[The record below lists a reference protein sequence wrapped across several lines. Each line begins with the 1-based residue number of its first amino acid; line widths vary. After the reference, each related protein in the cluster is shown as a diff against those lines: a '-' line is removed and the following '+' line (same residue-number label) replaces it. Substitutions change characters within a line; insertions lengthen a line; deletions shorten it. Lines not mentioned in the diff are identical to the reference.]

1 MSNILDRARDASRE
15 QNWSLVIEYL
25 QKLPLAKNR
34 FHTSSQT
41 FTNEETI
48 PDLEN
53 LDIQSGLPL
62 ALEVLAAGDF
72 QERWEISKLFPAI
85 GQVAIAPLID
95 ILEDEDAELEH
106 RWFAARIL
114 ANFNSAEVATA
125 LGETLSETSV
135 QTTSSSPE
143 NFLEMLAD
151 ALASLGDL
159 AIESLT
165 DLLAKPES
173 RVLATRALGQ
183 IHSNDTIQ
191 PLLTVI
197 DDKDAGVRQVA
208 IAALSNYRNSA
219 ILAVLI
225 EALQDPAA
233 AVRKEAII
241 GLGVWGDTEAEIDL
255 VKLLQPLLW
264 DIRLQVC
271 QQAAIALGKIGT
283 NEAATALFEFLKSP
297 TVPPALKIE
306 IARYLSW
313 IQTPTALEYLRDLL
327 GCELAV
333 EAADR
338 ERIADA
344 IIGGLGKVEKPELKP
359 KAIEILIAYSSTG
372 NSALANPRVK
382 KSLALGFG
390 YLGDKRGLDYLISM
404 LADEDAG
411 VRLYCVAALKQLA
424 GEGAYCRL
432 IDLSQQE
439 DLEPQLK
446 AGVQM
451 AIAEWKN

>member
-1 MSNILDRARDASRE
+1 MSNILDRARDASRK

-25 QKLPLAKNR
+25 QQLPLAKNR
-34 FHTSSQT
+34 YPTSSGG
-41 FTNEETI
+41 EKRSE
-48 PDLEN
+48 LEN
-53 LDIQSGLPL
+53 PDIQSCLSL

-114 ANFNSAEVATA
+114 ANFNRAEVVTA
-125 LGETLSETSV
+125 LGATLSETSV
-135 QTTSSSPE
+135 QVTTSSPE
-143 NFLEMLAD
+143 NFLEVLAD
-151 ALASLGDL
+151 ALASLGNS

-173 RVLATRALGQ
+173 RLLATRALGQ
-183 IHSNDTIQ
+183 IHSVDTIE
-191 PLLTVI
+191 PLLTVV
-197 DDKDAGVRQVA
+197 DDGDAGVRQVA
-208 IAALSNYRNSA
+208 IAALSNYRDSR

-233 AVRKEAII
+233 GVRKEAII
-241 GLGVWGDTEAEIDL
+241 GLGVWGDTGTEIDL

-264 DIRLQVC
+264 DLRLEVC
-271 QQAAIALGKIGT
+271 QQGAIALGKIGT
-283 NEAATALFEFLKSP
+283 NEAATALFEFVKSP
-297 TVPPALKIE
+297 TVPAALKIDT
-306 IARYLSW
+306 ARYLSW

-327 GCELAV
+327 RCELEV

-338 ERIADA
+338 DRIADG
-344 IIGGLGKVEKPELKP
+344 IIGGLGKVEKPELKA
-359 KAIEILIAYSSTG
+359 KAIEIFIEYSSSG

-382 KSLALGFG
+382 KSLVLGLG
-390 YLGDKRGLDYLISM
+390 YLGDERGLDYLISM
-404 LADEDAG
+404 LADKDAG
-411 VRLYCVAALKQLA
+411 VRLHCVAALKQLA

-432 IDLSQQE
+432 IDLSQQP